1 MRQILN
7 FFGNTLR
14 WLALG
19 LVLLIVSTPL
29 WVSFYLDARG
39 VAADGQI
46 TDKRETLVARRDSW
60 RRQFYLTFQYQPQDN
75 LIPETAS
82 VEVDQATY
90 DQLHVG
96 SSVRVRY
103 LSVRPLRELS
113 IFFTPARLEG
123 QTTFTALGNWW
134 ESVAAN
140 FKSVPADSFVQAK
153 ATVERVVLIDT
164 EARRS
169 TKLLQPMQRVEF
181 KYTVPGLDEPVQA
194 ADVIDAGSVRSL
206 EVGGRAAIVYSKDD
220 PRTASLVG
228 GTYRY
233 RWINPLG
240 TVGGLALVA
249 VFCGIP
255 WLIGSVFYNRFKAR
269 VRARLDAARL
279 NPSR

>member
-1 MRQILN
+1 M
-7 FFGNTLR
+7 
-14 WLALG
+14 
-19 LVLLIVSTPL
+19 STPL
-29 WVSFYLDARG
+29 WVSFNLDARG

-60 RRQFYLTFQYQPQDN
+60 HRQFYVTFQYQPQDN
-75 LIPETAS
+75 SIPETAS
-82 VEVDQATY
+82 VEMDRATY
-90 DQLHVG
+90 DQLHVS

-123 QTTFTALGNWW
+123 QSTFSAVGIWW
-134 ESVAAN
+134 ESAMAN
-140 FKSVPADSFVQAK
+140 FKSAPADSFVQAK

-181 KYTVPGLDEPVQA
+181 KYIVPGLDEPVQA
-194 ADVIDAGSVRSL
+194 ADVVDAGSVRSL

-220 PRTASLVG
+220 PRTARLLG
-228 GTYRY
+228 GSYRY

-240 TVGGLALVA
+240 TVGVSRSWPWFVA
-249 VFCGIP
+249 FRG
-255 WLIGSVFYNRFKAR
+255 
-269 VRARLDAARL
+269 
-279 NPSR
+279 